1 MFEAVLFDVAGVL
14 TEGFTHALVAEAIEA
29 GADFGLLAEAL
40 LPVFAGEG
48 DGDSPGNRLER
59 GEISLEEFLGGLGP
73 AEPHARMVIDPASP
87 HFFGHQLGAKAA
99 MHAFVDEVRAAGC
112 KTAAVSNNVREWQ
125 PFWDAAMP
133 PHDRFDTVVFSCQ
146 VGLRKPNPA
155 IYRLALDQL
164 GVEPEAA
171 LFLDDFAAMAD
182 GARSVG
188 MTAIDVVDHDD
199 AIAQARVLLG
209 LPARGVDA
217 EGDAPADAAADLGV
231 GGEAGADGAA
241 SGAGQG

>member
-1 MFEAVLFDVAGVL
+1 MFDVAGVL
-14 TEGFTHALVAEAIEA
+14 TGGFTHDLVAEAVEA
-29 GADFGLLAEAL
+29 GADLELLAEAL

-59 GEISLEEFLGGLGP
+59 GEIALEEFLAGLGP
-73 AEPHARMVIDPASP
+73 SEPHARMVIDPASP
-87 HFFGHQLGAKAA
+87 YFFGHRLGARTA
-99 MHAFVDEVRAAGC
+99 MHAFVDEVRAAGL

-133 PHDRFDTVVFSCQ
+133 PHDRFDVVVFSWQ

-155 IYRLALDQL
+155 IYELALDRL
-164 GVEPEAA
+164 GVEPGAA

-199 AIAQARVLLG
+199 AIAEARSLLG
-209 LPARGVDA
+209 MAARG
-217 EGDAPADAAADLGV
+217 ADAD
-231 GGEAGADGAA
+231 GGTAEP
-241 SGAGQG
+241 S

>member
-1 MFEAVLFDVAGVL
+1 MFQAVLFDVAGVL

-59 GEISLEEFLGGLGP
+59 GELSLEDFLRGLGP
-73 AEPHARMVIDPASP
+73 AEPHARMVIDPASA
-87 HFFGHQLGAKAA
+87 HFFGHQLGAKQA
-99 MHAFVDEVRAAGC
+99 MHDFVDEVRAAGF

-125 PFWDAAMP
+125 PWWDAAMP
-133 PHDRFDTVVFSCQ
+133 PLDRFDTCVFSCQ

-155 IYRLALDQL
+155 IYELALERL
-164 GVEPEAA
+164 GVAPEAA

-182 GARSVG
+182 GARAVG
-188 MTAIDVVDHDD
+188 MTAIDVADHDE
-199 AIAQARVLLG
+199 AIAEARALLG
-209 LPARGVDA
+209 LASPAQKGP
-217 EGDAPADAAADLGV
+217 G
-231 GGEAGADGAA
+231 
-241 SGAGQG
+241 

>member
-59 GEISLEEFLGGLGP
+59 GEISLEEFLVGLGA

-112 KTAAVSNNVREWQ
+112 KTAAMSNNVREWQ

-133 PHDRFDTVVFSCQ
+133 PHDRFDAVVLSCR

-155 IYRLALDQL
+155 IYRLALAQL
-164 GVEPEAA
+164 NVEPAA
-171 LFLDDFAAMAD
+171 AIFLDDFAAMAQ
-182 GARSVG
+182 GARDVG
-188 MTAIDVVDHDD
+188 MTAIDVVDHDE
-199 AIAQARVLLG
+199 AIAEARALLG
-209 LPARGVDA
+209 LA
-217 EGDAPADAAADLGV
+217 APAADGRGGGDIAAAV
-231 GGEAGADGAA
+231 GDRIGADGDRAA
-241 SGAGQG
+241 AGGAGQG

>member
-1 MFEAVLFDVAGVL
+1 MFDVAGVL

-29 GADFGLLAEAL
+29 GADLELLAEAL

-48 DGDSPGNRLER
+48 DGDTPGNRLER
-59 GEISLEEFLGGLGP
+59 GELALEDFLRGLGD

-87 HFFGHQLGAKAA
+87 RFFGHNLGAKAA
-99 MHAFVDEVRAAGC
+99 MHAFVDEVRAAGF

-133 PHDRFDTVVFSCQ
+133 PHDRFDAVVFSCQ

-155 IYRLALDQL
+155 IYRLALERL

-182 GARSVG
+182 GARRVG

-199 AIAQARVLLG
+199 AIAEARALLG
-209 LPARGVDA
+209 MSGPSPDGRLDGEAD
-217 EGDAPADAAADLGV
+217 GDAPADGPA
-231 GGEAGADGAA
+231 EAG
-241 SGAGQG
+241 QR